1 MRWEDQPQ
9 RLLDRKTLWNELLLA
24 LEVCDLPEVSVG
36 AFEVSVVPP
45 VMALGCAGDTA
56 VSGDG
61 EAQDVVDILP
71 ALSLVT
77 EADTLRCGSTNR
89 PNLSG
94 PVRDLVAKSMA
105 CMMIGA

>member
-77 EADTLRCGSTNR
+77 EADTRGAARQT
-89 PNLSG
+89 
-94 PVRDLVAKSMA
+94 VRTCLARFVTSLPSQWLVR
-105 CMMIGA
+105 